1 MMQHEDSGRFLYALS
16 KRARKYYLGLTII
29 SQDVEDF
36 IGSKYGRSVINNSS
50 MQILMKQSTASIDKV
65 ASVFGLTEGEK
76 FLLLECEVGEG
87 LFFAGLNHVALKV
100 IASYTED
107 QLITTNPQELLEI
120 QAEMAPEAGTEQTTV
135 ETTPSVTPP
144 PVPPA
149 QDAAVAGGPAESAA
163 EPMSPS
169 APPPPAPA
177 APPPPAPPVTTET
190 IETAGSTS
198 TAPPTPLQMP
208 EG

>member
-1 MMQHEDSGRFLYALS
+1 MMQQEDSGKFLYALA

-65 ASVFGLTEGEK
+65 ASIFNLTEGEK

-107 QLITTNPQELLEI
+107 QLITTNPQELMDMQVELT
-120 QAEMAPEAGTEQTTV
+120 AEKTEEPASSPIVPTAVEPPTTPITPPQSPEAQQ
-135 ETTPSVTPP
+135 PMQQA
-144 PVPPA
+144 PPA
-149 QDAAVAGGPAESAA
+149 AS
-163 EPMSPS
+163 
-169 APPPPAPA
+169 
-177 APPPPAPPVTTET
+177 
-190 IETAGSTS
+190 
-198 TAPPTPLQMP
+198 
-208 EG
+208 

>member
-1 MMQHEDSGRFLYALS
+1 MMQYEDSGKFLYALA

-36 IGSKYGRSVINNSS
+36 IDSKYGRSVVNNSS

-65 ASVFGLTEGEK
+65 ANVFGLTEGEK

-107 QLITTNPQELLEI
+107 QIITSDPRQILEI
-120 QAEMAPEAGTEQTTV
+120 EKAKEELAQEE
-135 ETTPSVTPP
+135 ETK
-144 PVPPA
+144 
-149 QDAAVAGGPAESAA
+149 
-163 EPMSPS
+163 
-169 APPPPAPA
+169 
-177 APPPPAPPVTTET
+177 
-190 IETAGSTS
+190 
-198 TAPPTPLQMP
+198 
-208 EG
+208 